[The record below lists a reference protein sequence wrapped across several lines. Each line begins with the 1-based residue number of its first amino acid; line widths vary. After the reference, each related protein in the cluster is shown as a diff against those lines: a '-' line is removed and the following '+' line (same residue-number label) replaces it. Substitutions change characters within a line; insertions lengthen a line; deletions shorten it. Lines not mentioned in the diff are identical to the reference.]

1 MGRSDGPTV
10 YTRHMVGFREI
21 ESYQLLRTKDCFN
34 CSAELEKSAEKPHS
48 LTTAGHHD
56 SCSISDK
63 RGGHTVQIPALSGKR
78 DSDVSRS
85 AEHIGTTKLPAW
97 SNEHGGRCLVMVEEG
112 QGMDAGPGSSTK
124 HIHDIR
130 SAGGR
135 PICIRERQTADTLL
149 LHGQTRPP
157 LPGDGRSTPQLGAS
171 RTNRFSKSLLFRRFI
186 ALKVHCS
193 KKRFIVPKV
202 YWSEGIRNRGSL
214 LRRGVSRKPPRLN
227 LKNSFCL
234 FI

>member
-1 MGRSDGPTV
+1 MPTHVITTLSVWGAEMGQQSIQGIWSDSEKLNHINYSELKTV
-10 YTRHMVGFREI
+10 LIVLQHWEN
-21 ESYQLLRTKDCFN
+21 QLRNHTV
-34 CSAELEKSAEKPHS
+34 S
-48 LTTAGHHD
+48 LQLDTTTAVAYL
-56 SCSISDK
+56 IK
-63 RGGHTVQIPALSGKR
+63 EGGHTVRIPALSGRR

-112 QGMDAGPGSSTK
+112 QGMDAGPRSSMK

-135 PICIRERQTADTLL
+135 PFCIRERQTADTLL

-171 RTNRFSKSLLFRRFI
+171 RTNRFSESLLFRRFI
-186 ALKVHCS
+186 ALKAHCS
-193 KKRFIVPKV
+193 KKKV
-202 YWSEGIRNRGSL
+202 YCAEGL
-214 LRRGVSRKPPRLN
+214 LVRRYQKATP
-227 LKNSFCL
+227 
-234 FI
+234 I